1 MECSHC
7 NSLNLVVDIH
17 HGDTVC
23 TECGTI
29 VSEREIVN
37 DYEHNK
43 AWCYDT
49 HAKDIFRYYD
59 DIPRNENTIPEDL
72 ETFIRVFEFQ
82 GTFLA
87 NDILALS
94 EKVRK
99 HFCFK
104 GNMLRASY
112 ACIIYIACKNANQ
125 ERIVRAAE
133 EIYTRIGVDPKQFY
147 KVMKTITSVVTDLEN
162 KRNMQTKDSIL
173 RQIQNVLSIPESMF
187 FIVLNR
193 VYELD
198 ELRKRHRYLE
208 SSSPIM
214 INAILIFMACKE
226 LKIKI
231 AKDFT
236 KLKWVSAP
244 TLKKHTDQI
253 KALWEKEKTTKP
265 R

>member
-7 NSLNLVVDIH
+7 NSINLVFDTQ

-23 TECGTI
+23 TECGTV
-29 VSEREIVN
+29 VSERAIVD

-43 AWCYDT
+43 AWCSDT

-59 DIPRNENTIPEDL
+59 DIPRKENTIPEDL

-87 NDILALS
+87 NDITTLS

-99 HFCFK
+99 HFVFK

-112 ACIIYIACKNANQ
+112 ACIIYIACKNTNQ

-133 EIYTRIGVDPKQFY
+133 EIYTRIGVDPKHFY
-147 KVMKTITSVVTDLEN
+147 KVMKIITTVVSDQGN
-162 KRNMQTKDSIL
+162 KRNMQTRDSIL

-187 FIVLNR
+187 FVVLNR

-198 ELRKRHRYLE
+198 ALRKRHGYLE
-208 SSSPIM
+208 GSSPIM

-226 LKIKI
+226 RKIKI
-231 AKDFT
+231 TKDIA

-253 KALWEKEKTTKP
+253 KALVEKEK
-265 R
+265 